1 MRITLPFTAT
11 NPYQP
16 EVGGNVP
23 VAMFYSRSKERP
35 RIIDQTGTP
44 LMYGGRQLGK
54 SALLRAVAR
63 RFERTPSWIAL
74 YVDVAAAEI
83 GTQRDPGLI
92 WSLLHTELRSR
103 DIVPP
108 SPAVASS

>member
-11 NPYQP
+11 NPCQV

-23 VAMFYSRSKERP
+23 VAIFYGRSEERA
-35 RIIDQTGTP
+35 RNIDQTGTP
-44 LMYGGRQLGK
+44 LVYGGRQLGN
-54 SALLRAVAR
+54 SALLRAAAP

-92 WSLLHTELRSR
+92 WNLLHTQLRSR
-103 DIVPP
+103 DIVRP
-108 SPAVASS
+108 SPAGGAS